1 MEDLSLHIL
10 DIAENAV
17 AAGARNLSI
26 DVTEDLARDILSI
39 VIADDGRGMS
49 ADAVR
54 QADDPFFTTRTTR
67 RVGLGLGLLR
77 EAATAA
83 NGSMEIRSAPG
94 IGTTVRATFQLSHI
108 DRKPLGS
115 MAETILALMATA
127 AEIDIQYTRT
137 RNGRTIVLDTKEIRR
152 HLDGMSLNSVGALG
166 ILRDYLIQEESSLA
180 H

>member
-17 AAGARNLSI
+17 SAGARNLSI
-26 DVTEDLARDILSI
+26 GVTEDLARDLLSI

-67 RVGLGLGLLR
+67 RVGLGLALLR

-83 NGSMEIRSAPG
+83 NGSLEIRSTPG
-94 IGTTVRATFQLSHI
+94 AGTTVRATFQLSHI

-115 MAETILALMATA
+115 MAETITALMATA
-127 AEIDIQYTRT
+127 AEIDIEYTRT
-137 RNGRTIVLDTKEIRR
+137 RNGRSLVLDTKEIRR
-152 HLDGMSLNSVGALG
+152 QLDGMLLNSVGALSL
-166 ILRDYLIQEESSLA
+166 IRDYLRKEENSLGQ
-180 H
+180 

>member
-17 AAGARNLSI
+17 AAGARNLCI

-49 ADAVR
+49 AEAVTR
-54 QADDPFFTTRTTR
+54 AADPFFTTRTTR
-67 RVGLGLGLLR
+67 RVGLGLALLR
-77 EAATAA
+77 EAATTA
-83 NGSMEIRSAPG
+83 NGSMEIHSAPG
-94 IGTTVRATFQLSHI
+94 SGTTVRATFQLSHI

-115 MAETILALMATA
+115 MAETIMALVAVA
-127 AEIDIQYTRT
+127 AEIDIHYTRT
-137 RNGRTIVLDTKEIRR
+137 RNGRTIVLDTKEMRPQ
-152 HLDGMSLNSVGALG
+152 LDGTSLNSVGVLG
-166 ILRDYLIQEESSLA
+166 IIRDYLNHEENSLA